1 MLIDLLIGLREGLI
15 IVLLKLFLFINNIV
29 SWFVF
34 KRKKHKNKKRL
45 LVMVIYI
52 SFMKMHKHWMYLQF
66 IKLKLKPTRKK
77 DQEC

>member
-34 KRKKHKNKKRL
+34 KRKKHKNKKKASR
-45 LVMVIYI
+45 YG
-52 SFMKMHKHWMYLQF
+52 YLHL
-66 IKLKLKPTRKK
+66 IH
-77 DQEC
+77 ENA